1 MLRVHKIAIARI
13 FADLIKADR
22 IIDTAEMECWE
33 RVCAKYAIDKEI
45 ETEAQYISFSDALE
59 SICNS
64 GVKGLKED
72 LLGDC
77 RSMTVSDG
85 FCAHSE
91 ALLMITLILMLDPNQ
106 PFRVETFSIPK
117 ASFNIDIATSL
128 YVESDYDSATNE
140 AIRNNYR
147 SLFKEFQLAGFH
159 FVYPPKIIEHY
170 QDTDPVLFHKI
181 LSFLAPAMSEAG
193 IENAYRSLMKMT
205 TAVFCKDLLCNKCGI
220 TDLRTTYP
228 SLLIKIGN
236 SFVGEDAYANYLKIE
251 VDDDILPTVQSFLD
265 RFCDMLNSDV
275 YVVNTSEERDS
286 QFHFHGFYKQ
296 LLDIF
301 LIRKNIR
308 SKIVLD
314 PFKEEIFFPDIDARA
329 TGLHRRERAL
339 YALLLCSGQEGLN
352 FNLPKSA
359 DALAKYNK
367 RMAAIQSR
375 YRAIYSMFG
384 GDREATPDLGEPTIR
399 RPIFACLK
407 RSLKNLP
414 SLYNPEDYNVSKNRD
429 GIFSVN
435 VDPEL
440 IFVMGPDSDDPV
452 PLKDSEMY
460 RRWQEAATLHP

>member
-1 MLRVHKIAIARI
+1 MQRAHKIAIARI

-22 IIDTAEMECWE
+22 IIDTGEMECWE

-59 SICNS
+59 SICSS
-64 GVKGLKED
+64 GVQGLKED

-91 ALLMITLILMLDPNQ
+91 ALIMIALILMLDSEH

-117 ASFNIDIATSL
+117 ASFNIDIATAL
-128 YVESDYDSATNE
+128 YVESEYDAPTNR
-140 AIRNNYR
+140 AIKDNYR
-147 SLFKEFQLAGFH
+147 TIFKELQLAGFH

-170 QDTDPVLFHKI
+170 RETDPGLFHKI
-181 LSFLAPAMSEAG
+181 LSFLAPSMSASG
-193 IENAYRSLMKMT
+193 IENAYKSLMKMT
-205 TAVFCKDLLCNKCGI
+205 TGVFCKDLLCNKCGI
-220 TDLRTTYP
+220 TDLRNTYP

-251 VDDDILPTVQSFLD
+251 VDEDIVCAVQAFID
-265 RFCDMLNSDV
+265 RFCGMLRSDV

-308 SKIVLD
+308 SHIVID
-314 PFKEEIFFPDIDARA
+314 PYKEEIFFPDIDAKA
-329 TGLHRRERAL
+329 TGLHRREKVL
-339 YALLLCSGQEGLN
+339 YALLLCSGPEGLN
-352 FNLPKSA
+352 FNLPRTP

-367 RMAAIQSR
+367 RIAKTR
-375 YRAIYSMFG
+375 EKYKAIYSMFG
-384 GDREATPDLGEPTIR
+384 GEGEGAPDLGEPTIR

-414 SLYNPEDYNVSKNRD
+414 SLYNPEDYNITKSRD
-429 GIFSVN
+429 GLFTVN
-435 VDPEL
+435 VDESLIYVREL
-440 IFVMGPDSDDPV
+440 GADDPV
-452 PLKDSEMY
+452 PLKSSTLY
-460 RRWQEAATLHP
+460 RRFRDA

>member
-1 MLRVHKIAIARI
+1 MLRVHKVAIARI

-22 IIDTAEMECWE
+22 IVDTGEMECWE
-33 RVCAKYAIDKEI
+33 RLCVKYAIDKEI
-45 ETEAQYISFSDALE
+45 ETEAQNMSFAEALE
-59 SICNS
+59 SICGS
-64 GVKGLKED
+64 GVTGLRED

-91 ALLMITLILMLDPNQ
+91 ALIMMALILMLYPEQ
-106 PFRVETFSIPK
+106 PFMVETFSIPR

-128 YVESDYDSATNE
+128 YVESEYDADTNE
-140 AIRNNYR
+140 AIKNNYR

-170 QDTDPVLFHKI
+170 RDTDPTLFRRI
-181 LSFLAPAMSEAG
+181 LSFLAPSMSESG
-193 IENAYRSLMKMT
+193 IDHAYKALMKMT

-220 TDLRTTYP
+220 TDLRNTYP

-236 SFVGEDAYANYLKIE
+236 SFVGEVDYANYLKIE
-251 VDDDILPTVQSFLD
+251 VDEYILPTVQSFLD
-265 RFCDMLNSDV
+265 RFCSMLNSDV

-308 SKIVLD
+308 SKVVIDPYREEVL
-314 PFKEEIFFPDIDARA
+314 FPDIDAKA
-329 TGLHRRERAL
+329 TGLHRREKAL
-339 YALLLCSGQEGLN
+339 YALLLCCGSEGLN
-352 FNLPKSA
+352 FKRPSGATSLI
-359 DALAKYNK
+359 KYDK
-367 RMAAIQSR
+367 RIARIQAR
-375 YRAIYSMFG
+375 YRTIYSMFG
-384 GDREATPDLGEPTIR
+384 GEEDSAPDLGEPTIR

-414 SLYNPEDYNVSKNRD
+414 SLYNPEDYNITKDRD

-435 VDPEL
+435 VDSNLIYVREL
-440 IFVMGPDSDDPV
+440 DSDEPV
-452 PLKDSEMY
+452 PLDESHLFA
-460 RRWQEAATLHP
+460 RFRQL

>member
-1 MLRVHKIAIARI
+1 MLKIHKIAIARI
-13 FADLIKADR
+13 FSDLIKADR
-22 IIDTAEMECWE
+22 IIDTGEMECWE
-33 RVCAKYAIDKEI
+33 RICSKYAIDKEI
-45 ETEAQYISFSDALE
+45 ETEAQYVSFSDALE
-59 SICNS
+59 SICGS
-64 GVKGLKED
+64 GGTGLRED

-91 ALLMITLILMLDPNQ
+91 ALIMMALILMLDPEQ

-128 YVESDYDSATNE
+128 YVESEYDPATNE
-140 AIRNNYR
+140 AIVRNYR

-170 QDTDPVLFHKI
+170 RETDPHLFRRI
-181 LSFLAPAMSEAG
+181 LSFLAPSLSAAG
-193 IENAYRSLMKMT
+193 IDNAYRSLMKMT

-220 TDLRTTYP
+220 TDLRNTYP

-251 VDDDILPTVQSFLD
+251 VDEDILETVQTFID
-265 RFCDMLNSDV
+265 RFCSMLSGDV

-308 SKIVLD
+308 SEIIID
-314 PFKEEIFFPDIDARA
+314 PYKEEIIFPDIDTKA

-339 YALLLCSGQEGLN
+339 YALLLCSGSEGLN
-352 FNLPKSA
+352 FNMPKTGES
-359 DALAKYNK
+359 LAKYDR
-367 RMAAIQSR
+367 RMAKIQAR

-384 GDREATPDLGEPTIR
+384 GDSEAAPDLTEPTIR

-414 SLYNPEDYNVSKNRD
+414 SLYNPENYNVTKNRD
-429 GIFSVN
+429 GIFSVH
-435 VDPEL
+435 VDENLIQVREL
-440 IFVMGPDSDDPV
+440 DAEDPV
-452 PLKDSEMY
+452 PLKSSRLY
-460 RRWQEAATLHP
+460 ARYLNA